1 MDKITID
8 REELVRIKMQLDRV
22 SNSMEHIL
30 PIIDSGLTDEDRPW
44 ILMLRV
50 SHSNCLKRINQ
61 ILGSRW

>member
-30 PIIDSGLTDEDRPW
+30 EIIDSHLIDDDRHW
-44 ILMLRV
+44 IYLLSK
-50 SHSNCLKRINQ
+50 SHSNCSKRINR
-61 ILGSRW
+61 ILE